1 MENASAAFGAKS
13 DTDDFD
19 KDRHAIYRK
28 KRRFRDGRGF
38 LQAGIQ
44 AVGDTYTRK
53 ALIFPTEVTVG
64 KDGKR
69 HRYPSKARQ
78 CKPPGVARSTSYYK
92 RKEGESQRNL
102 KMIDLRDKQ
111 YDRCAAMGVRQ
122 MVDYLKREGYHVGKK
137 LVRRQMALMGLRAAY
152 PLKSLS
158 KGSWA
163 KHRMPS
169 LMSLAVI

>member
-1 MENASAAFGAKS
+1 M
-13 DTDDFD
+13 
-19 KDRHAIYRK
+19 
-28 KRRFRDGRGF
+28 
-38 LQAGIQ
+38 
-44 AVGDTYTRK
+44 
-53 ALIFPTEVTVG
+53 TVG

-78 CKPPGVARSTSYYK
+78 CKPPGIARSTSYYK

-122 MVDYLKREGYHVGKK
+122 MVDYLKGEGYHVGKK
-137 LVRRQMALMGLRAAY
+137 LVRRPMALMGLRAAY
-152 PLKSLS
+152 LLKSLS
-158 KGSWA
+158 KGGWA

>member
-19 KDRHAIYRK
+19 KERHAIYRK
-28 KRRFRDGRGF
+28 KRRFREGRGV
-38 LQAGIQ
+38 LQAGLQ

-53 ALIFPTEVTVG
+53 ALISPTEETVG

-69 HRYPSKARQ
+69 HRYLSKARQ
-78 CKPPGVARSTSYYK
+78 CEPPGTARSTSYYK
-92 RKEGESQRNL
+92 RKEGENQRNL
-102 KMIDLRDKQ
+102 KMIDLRDKR

-122 MVDYLKREGYHVGKK
+122 MVDYLKGEGYHVGKK
-137 LVRRQMALMGLRAAY
+137 LVRRLTALMGQKAAY

-158 KGSWA
+158 KGGWA
-163 KHRMPS
+163 KYRMPS